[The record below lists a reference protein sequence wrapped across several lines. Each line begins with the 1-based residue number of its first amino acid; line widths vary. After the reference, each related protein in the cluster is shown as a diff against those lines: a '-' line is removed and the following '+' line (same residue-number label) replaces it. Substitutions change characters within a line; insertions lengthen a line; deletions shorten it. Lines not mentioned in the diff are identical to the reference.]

1 MWSIQ
6 DRVFWALLALA
17 QFIAGWLARVF
28 TFAFSL
34 VWPLVLAGLF
44 ISASSPAEAG
54 WGSWLW
60 GSDTAELRRSLEV
73 AQEAARVTSE
83 VSTAQA
89 NHAAEQAAQNARLA
103 ETLGELARE
112 RTSLAD
118 HLHQLAEVS
127 LQDSKVAAVLAASG
141 PVLVCVVVLTL
152 AGVALWVTNRPDTH
166 HEAAFAETVELLAE
180 EIATG
185 SHEQQ
190 GVFSPEESV
199 LRLDRRHSPALVGY
213 SPRRPTEED
222 AGDHEDEEPMP
233 F

>member
-17 QFIAGWLARVF
+17 QFIAGWLARVLTF
-28 TFAFSL
+28 TLSL
-34 VWPLVLAGLF
+34 VWPLVLIGLLYL
-44 ISASSPAEAG
+44 APSPAEAG

-73 AQEAARVTSE
+73 AQEAARVTTE

-112 RTSLAD
+112 RMSLAGY
-118 HLHQLAEVS
+118 LHESARES
-127 LQDSKVAAVLAASG
+127 LQDTKVAAVLAASG
-141 PVLVCVVVLTL
+141 PVLICVVVLTL
-152 AGVALWVTNRPDTH
+152 AGLALWVTNRPDTH
-166 HEAAFAETVELLAE
+166 HEAAFAETVELLVE
-180 EIATG
+180 EFAKER
-185 SHEQQ
+185 HKQQ
-190 GVFSPEESV
+190 GVLNPEENM
-199 LRLDRRHSPALVGY
+199 LRLDQRHSPALVGY
-213 SPRRPTEED
+213 SPQRHAKKH
-222 AGDHEDEEPMP
+222 AGDDQDDEPMP